1 MPGLMPIGECFT
13 VSARQTVWKKSE
25 VLQNGWHMSDTWQ
38 ALIAVASRDGSGIA
52 FLRDSESASG
62 L

>member
-1 MPGLMPIGECFT
+1 
-13 VSARQTVWKKSE
+13 
-25 VLQNGWHMSDTWQ
+25 MSDTWQ
-38 ALIAVASRDGSGIA
+38 ALIAVASRDASGIA